1 MARLFLR
8 FNRMAMTAAL
18 AAMLLAVLPGA
29 RALGQSIGEPGTW
42 GQFQGGPG
50 HPGTTQGGGPA
61 PPYRESWTFRAPEGA
76 LSAAVVAEGVAVTV
90 GERGVFGIDLATGE
104 QRWALFRNGGPLSPP
119 AVGEADG
126 SPVLVFT
133 DESESRGTSLVGV
146 ELEGR
151 SEVWRTPLKDDSR
164 SGVTVFGDSAFVG
177 DDGGNVYAVDLSSG
191 DLRWTAKTIGSV
203 RAPPAVADGRVYAV
217 GLDTDA
223 GRVEV
228 LALNE
233 SDGDV
238 AWRFAPQ
245 AAGATASTAAAGD
258 GRVIVAFADR
268 FVRAFGSDGGSQRWG
283 SLVSSIPFPFSSP
296 AYAGQD
302 VYVSDLSGGLY
313 RLDAGSGKRIWGY
326 QLNELVVRSSPA
338 VSGESVLVGLDD
350 GRLVAIDVAS
360 GDLVW
365 QSPATEGRIGALAVT
380 PDRVLA
386 VKGGKRPGLL
396 AFEHDPDGALVAIPS
411 PTEPAIGEL
420 LLRFGLAL
428 LIVVAVL
435 FPPAL
440 LAARRIGPPELP
452 DVTEAADQD
461 EEVEDDEP

>member
-1 MARLFLR
+1 MAHLLLRSHRL
-8 FNRMAMTAAL
+8 AMMAAL
-18 AAMLLAVLPGA
+18 AAMLAAGLPVA
-29 RALGQSIGEPGTW
+29 PALGQSIGEPGTW

-50 HPGTTQGGGPA
+50 HPGTIQEGGPA

-76 LSAAVVAEGVAVTV
+76 LSAAVIAGGVAVTV
-90 GERGVFGIDLATGE
+90 GERGVYGIDLATGE
-104 QRWALFRNGGPLSPP
+104 QRWALIRNSGPLSPP

-133 DESESRGTSLVGV
+133 DASESRGTSLVGV

-151 SEVWRTPLKDDSR
+151 TELWRTPLEDDSR
-164 SGVTVFGDSAFVG
+164 SGVTIDDRSAFVG
-177 DDGGNVYAVDLSSG
+177 DEGGNVYAVDLSSG
-191 DLRWTAKTIGSV
+191 DLRWTAKTIGGI

-217 GLDTDA
+217 GLDTEG

-228 LALNE
+228 LALNQ

-245 AAGATASTAAAGD
+245 AAGATASAAAAGD

-268 FVRAFGSDGGSQRWG
+268 FVRAFGSEGGSQRWE

-296 AYAGQD
+296 AYADQD

-313 RLDAGSGKRIWGY
+313 RLDAESGERVWGY
-326 QLNELVVRSSPA
+326 QLNELVVRSSPV

-350 GRLVAIDVAS
+350 GRLVAIDFAS

-365 QSPATEGRIGALAVT
+365 QSPATEGRIGALAVA

-386 VKGGKRPGLL
+386 VKGGERPGLL
-396 AFEHDPDGALVAIPS
+396 AFEHDPGGALVAIPS
-411 PTEPAIGEL
+411 PTEPALGEL
-420 LLRFGLAL
+420 LSRFGLAL
-428 LIVVAVL
+428 LIVIAVL
-435 FPPAL
+435 FPPSL

-452 DVTEAADQD
+452 DATEAADED
-461 EEVEDDEP
+461 EEVEDGEP